1 MIRTSAGVLVVVVA
15 LVGGCDRAAP
25 PETSA
30 DRQAPAP
37 SASQVLDEMDT
48 RKPVPLIPMM
58 AHHQKQNMRDHLVVV
73 QEVVAALAN
82 EDFVAV
88 ENSAKRIGFS
98 DEMGQ
103 QCSHMGAGAPGFTEQ
118 AIAFHKTADGIV
130 TAAREK
136 NREGVMLSLS
146 ATLQTCTGCHATW
159 KQQIVDETTWQQA
172 TGSEPPAH
180 GMRHGAQH

>member
-1 MIRTSAGVLVVVVA
+1 VTRLLFVCCVVVVA
-15 LVGGCDRAAP
+15 FLGSCGGATPAATTGEQHP
-25 PETSA
+25 HMRS
-30 DRQAPAP
+30 P
-37 SASQVLDEMDT
+37 SAVLDEMDT
-48 RKPVPLIPMM
+48 RKPVPLMPVM

-73 QEVVAALAN
+73 QEIVTALAI
-82 EDFVAV
+82 EDFAAV

-136 NREGVMLSLS
+136 NRDGVMRSLSL
-146 ATLQTCTGCHATW
+146 TLQTCTGCHATW
-159 KQQIVDETTWQQA
+159 KQEIVDETAWQQA

-180 GMRHGAQH
+180 GMQHGMQH